1 MTQKASTQGFTV
13 IEVLITGLILVVVLG
28 IVSTFLVQQMQ
39 LNRTT
44 QARNEVQDKV
54 RQVAEVVAQDLHM
67 AGASR
72 YVDEDG
78 DSSAGVILASCNFEE
93 VKCLKGEDGGTLD
106 TLEIAYITS
115 LRDDADLSCRNV
127 SYVVADGVLLR
138 SDRRCDPLDPTPS
151 DRTHDHQPF
160 ADNILAFDIQYV
172 CSNAATVDYYPDSSD
187 CPKGTGVTYPRT
199 ARFTVVGESNV
210 RAPVQGEEEYVT
222 VSGQTVT
229 CGPERVCFAQ
239 SREVLMPNLKDQ

>member
-1 MTQKASTQGFTV
+1 MTQKAFTQGFTV
-13 IEVLITGLILVVVLG
+13 IEVLITGFILVVVLG

-78 DSSAGVILASCNFEE
+78 DSSAGVILASCNFQD
-93 VKCLKGEDGGTLD
+93 VKCLFGEDGGPLD
-106 TLEIAYITS
+106 TLEVAYVTS
-115 LRDDADLSCRNV
+115 LRDASISCRNV
-127 SYVVADGVLLR
+127 SYMVEDGVLLR
-138 SDRRCDPLDPTPS
+138 SDRQCDPLDPTPS
-151 DRTHDHQPF
+151 DRTHEYQPF
-160 ADNILAFDIQYV
+160 ADNILAFDIQFV
-172 CSNAATVDYYPDSSD
+172 CSNAATVAYYPDNSD
-187 CPKGTGVTYPRT
+187 CPKGTGETYPRT
-199 ARFTVVGESNV
+199 AQFTIVGESNM
-210 RAPVQGEEEYVT
+210 RAPVRGEEEFST
-222 VSGQTVT
+222 TSGQMVV
-229 CGPERVCFAQ
+229 CGAERVCFAQ

>member
-1 MTQKASTQGFTV
+1 MTKKASTQGFTV

-78 DSSAGVILASCNFEE
+78 DSSAGVILESCNFQA
-93 VKCLKGEDGGTLD
+93 VLCLSGDDGGLLD
-106 TLEIAYITS
+106 TLEVAYVTS
-115 LRDDADLSCRNV
+115 LRDAGISCRNV
-127 SYVVADGVLLR
+127 SYKVEDGVLLR
-138 SDRRCDPLDPTPS
+138 SDRLCDPLGPTPPNRS
-151 DRTHDHQPF
+151 HDYQPF

-172 CSNAATVDYYPDSSD
+172 CSNGATVDYYPDNSD

-199 ARFTVVGESNV
+199 ARFTVVGESNM

>member
-1 MTQKASTQGFTV
+1 MTPRTANNGFTV
-13 IEVLITGLILVVVLG
+13 IELLITGSILVVVLG
-28 IVSTFLVQQMQ
+28 IVSAFFVQQMQ

-78 DSSAGVILASCNFEE
+78 DSSAGVILASCNFDE
-93 VKCLKGEDGGTLD
+93 VKCLYGQDDGLLD
-106 TLEIAYITS
+106 IIEVAYVTS
-115 LRDDADLSCRNV
+115 LRDAGLSCRNV
-127 SYVVADGVLLR
+127 RYEVIDGVLHR
-138 SDRRCDPLDPTPS
+138 SDRECSPGNPTPD
-151 DRTHDHQPF
+151 DREHDFQPF

-172 CSNAATVDYYPDSSD
+172 CSNEARVDDYPDADD
-187 CPKGTGVTYPRT
+187 CPKGTKEMYPRT
-199 ARFTVVGESNV
+199 AVFTVVGESNM
-210 RAPVQGEEEYVT
+210 RAPVSGGEEYET
-222 VSGQTVT
+222 ASGEIVT
-229 CGPERVCFAQ
+229 CGTERVCYAQ